1 MPANQPLWLRTV
13 LRVER
18 AIGEPI
24 ESAVRSDTYYDL
36 VSTTTRARRKVTGTA
51 EGVSRRCL
59 HLLNLPA
66 GSDIR
71 SMRQQLA
78 RMERRLNQLSDDVS
92 ELDGSEHTIGGE
104 MNPRVPSTLNPGD
117 LLQRLNRDVERS
129 VLRARNG
136 IRYVRGTHR
145 PAAWGDAEGSRV
157 EERQGG
163 ALALPG
169 R

>member
-1 MPANQPLWLRTV
+1 MPANNPLWLRVV

-24 ESAVRSDTYYDL
+24 ESAVRSDKYFDL
-36 VSTTTRARRKVTGTA
+36 VTKTTRVRRTVGGAA

-71 SMRQQLA
+71 NMRQQLA

-92 ELDGSEHTIGGE
+92 ELDEPGPRSE
-104 MNPRVPSTLNPGD
+104 
-117 LLQRLNRDVERS
+117 
-129 VLRARNG
+129 
-136 IRYVRGTHR
+136 VR
-145 PAAWGDAEGSRV
+145 
-157 EERQGG
+157 
-163 ALALPG
+163 
-169 R
+169 